1 MEKFAVTEFLSL
13 VAIIAI
19 LIICVIAATTAIVK
33 VSAFYRQRFGF
44 SLWSG
49 VLLFVVAVSIL
60 LIAETAP
67 IKVQTQY
74 VLMGILAILV
84 ILTGLNDVRLAGYA
98 WGALAFCL
106 QIVLSLCFVILI
118 LVALVGLVL
127 RRVFKIQSSLFNSI
141 LGTNSSLKAEFLL
154 LVYFL
159 HL

>member
-1 MEKFAVTEFLSL
+1 M
-13 VAIIAI
+13 
-19 LIICVIAATTAIVK
+19 IAATTAIVK

-106 QIVLSLCFVILI
+106 QIVLSLCFVILV
-118 LVALVGLVL
+118 LVALHCWSGVRIKVRQHLLRNNVL
-127 RRVFKIQSSLFNSI
+127 AASASLQGRRIAVQ
-141 LGTNSSLKAEFLL
+141 
-154 LVYFL
+154 
-159 HL
+159 